1 VQIGEIVVNVVGV
14 DIGFGFT
21 KATNGKDTMVFKS
34 IFGEATDIQFREQLL
49 SAAGP
54 EEYLHVELDGEA
66 FFVGELAERQS
77 HVRSFTLDQNQF
89 ITNFAKIMAM
99 AALSRLASANDDVNL
114 VTGLPVSFY
123 RRHREELSGLLL
135 GDHSLV
141 TLDSNGA
148 RTVMPVTV
156 GQVRVIPQP
165 FGTLFN
171 LMLGE
176 TAVLSDK
183 RYVQE
188 KIGVVD
194 VGFRTTDF
202 TISDKTKYSGRGSG
216 SSESGIA
223 RAFAMIAAKLQEKT
237 GVDVE
242 IYRMYDAVARGSIKI
257 RGKTIDL
264 RQLTEAAFS
273 KLASA
278 IATEVDR
285 LWVDDWDIDLI
296 VVTGGGGAVLAPY
309 LQPLLSGEVLALDP
323 TADSRLNNVRGYW
336 KYGRNVWASQRP
348 VTEKT
353 AAAEG

>member
-1 VQIGEIVVNVVGV
+1 MNVVGI

-21 KATNGKDTMVFKS
+21 KATNGTDTLVFKS

-49 SAAGP
+49 TASNP
-54 EEYLHVELDGEA
+54 EEHLHIELDGES

-89 ITNFAKIMAM
+89 ITNFAKTMAM
-99 AALSRLASANDDVNL
+99 AALPRLTSPNDSVNL

-135 GDHSLV
+135 GTHSLV
-141 TLDSNGA
+141 TLGA
-148 RTVMPVTV
+148 SGSRHEMSVTV
-156 GQVRVIPQP
+156 DQVRVIPQP
-165 FGTLFN
+165 FGSLFN
-171 LMLGE
+171 LLMSE
-176 TAVLSDK
+176 TAELSDK
-183 RYVQE
+183 RYMQE

-194 VGFRTTDF
+194 VGFRTTDY

-223 RAFAMIAAKLQEKT
+223 RAFAIIAAKLREQT

-242 IYRMYDAVARGSIKI
+242 LYRMYDAVARGSIKI

-264 RQLTEAAFS
+264 RPLTEKAFS

-278 IATEVDR
+278 IATEADR
-285 LWVDDWDIDLI
+285 LWADDWDIDLI

-309 LQPLLSGEVLALDP
+309 LEPLLSGEVLALDP

-336 KYGRNVWASQRP
+336 KYGHNVWGAQRQA
-348 VTEKT
+348 TEKL
-353 AAAEG
+353 AAAEA

>member
-1 VQIGEIVVNVVGV
+1 MNVVGI

-21 KATNGKDTMVFKS
+21 KATSGKDMLVFKS

-49 SAAGP
+49 GPSSP
-54 EEYLHVELDGEA
+54 EEHLHIELDGES
-66 FFVGELAERQS
+66 FYVGELAERQS

-89 ITNFAKIMAM
+89 ITNFAKTMAM
-99 AALSRLASANDDVNL
+99 AALSRLVSTNDNINI

-135 GDHSLV
+135 GAHTMT
-141 TLDSNGA
+141 TLDASGA
-148 RTVMPVTV
+148 RHEMRLTVD
-156 GQVRVIPQP
+156 QVRVIPQP
-165 FGTLFN
+165 FGSLFN
-171 LMLGE
+171 LMMGDSAE
-176 TAVLSDK
+176 LSDK
-183 RYVQE
+183 RYVEE

-194 VGFRTTDF
+194 IGFRTTDY

-223 RAFAMIAAKLQEKT
+223 RAFSMIAAKLLEQT

-242 IYRMYDAVARGSIKI
+242 LYRMYDAVARGSIKI

-264 RQLTEAAFS
+264 RPLTEEAFS

-285 LWVDDWDIDLI
+285 LWADDWDIDLI

-309 LQPLLSGEVLALDP
+309 LQPLLSGEVLGIDP
-323 TADSRLNNVRGYW
+323 TADSRLHNVRGYW
-336 KYGRNVWASQRP
+336 KYGRNVWGAERP
-348 VTEKT
+348 VVEKKVATES
-353 AAAEG
+353 

>member
-1 VQIGEIVVNVVGV
+1 VNVIGI

-21 KATNGKDTMVFKS
+21 KATNGKEMLVFKS
-34 IFGEATDIQFREQLL
+34 IFGEATDIQFREHLL
-49 SAAGP
+49 SAASP
-54 EEYLHVELDGEA
+54 EEHLHIELEGES

-89 ITNFAKIMAM
+89 ITNFAKTMAM
-99 AALSRLASANDDVNL
+99 TALSKLVSANNTVNL

-135 GDHSLV
+135 GAHSLV
-141 TLDSNGA
+141 TLDASGA
-148 RTVMPVTV
+148 RHEMSLTVK
-156 GQVRVIPQP
+156 QVRVIPQP
-165 FGTLFN
+165 FGSLFN
-171 LMLGE
+171 LMMGD
-176 TAVLSDK
+176 TAELSDK

-194 VGFRTTDF
+194 VGFRTTDY
-202 TISDKTKYSGRGSG
+202 TVSDKTKYSGRGSG

-223 RAFAMIAAKLQEKT
+223 RAFGMIAAKLLEKT

-242 IYRMYDAVARGSIKI
+242 LYRMYDAVARGSIKI
-257 RGKTIDL
+257 RGRTIDL
-264 RQLTEAAFS
+264 KPLTEEAFS

-285 LWVDDWDIDLI
+285 LWADDWDIDLI

-309 LQPLLSGEVLALDP
+309 LEPLLSGEVLGVDP

-336 KYGRNVWASQRP
+336 KYGRNVWGAEHP
-348 VTEKT
+348 AVEKKVAT
-353 AAAEG
+353 QS

>member
-1 VQIGEIVVNVVGV
+1 VNVVGI

-21 KATNGKDTMVFKS
+21 KATNGKDTLVFKS
-34 IFGEATDIQFREQLL
+34 IFGEVTDIQFREQLL
-49 SAAGP
+49 SASSL
-54 EEYLHVELDGEA
+54 EEHLHVELEGEP

-99 AALSRLASANDDVNL
+99 AALSRLVSANDTINL

-135 GDHSLV
+135 GAHSLIS
-141 TLDSNGA
+141 LDSSGV
-148 RTVMPVTV
+148 RTEIPVTIN
-156 GQVRVIPQP
+156 QVRVIPQP
-165 FGTLFN
+165 FGSLFN
-171 LMLGE
+171 LMMGE
-176 TAVLSDK
+176 TAELSDK
-183 RYVQE
+183 RYVQG
-188 KIGVVD
+188 KIGVID
-194 VGFRTTDF
+194 VGFRTTDY

-223 RAFAMIAAKLQEKT
+223 RAFAMIAVKLLEQT

-242 IYRMYDAVARGSIKI
+242 LYRMYDAVARGSIKI

-264 RQLTEAAFS
+264 RPLTEEAFS

-285 LWVDDWDIDLI
+285 LWADDWDIDLI

-309 LQPLLSGEVLALDP
+309 LQPLLSGEVLAIDP

-336 KYGRNVWASQRP
+336 KYGHNVWGGQRK
-348 VTEKT
+348 VTEKS
-353 AAAEG
+353 AAAES

>member
-1 VQIGEIVVNVVGV
+1 MNVIGI

-21 KATNGKDTMVFKS
+21 KATNGKEMLVFKS
-34 IFGEATDIQFREQLL
+34 IFGEATDIQFREHLL
-49 SAAGP
+49 SAASP
-54 EEYLHVELDGEA
+54 EEHLHIELEGES

-89 ITNFAKIMAM
+89 ITNFAKTMAM
-99 AALSRLASANDDVNL
+99 TALSKLASTNKTVSL

-135 GDHSLV
+135 GAHSLV
-141 TLDSNGA
+141 TLDASGA
-148 RTVMPVTV
+148 RHEMSVTV
-156 GQVRVIPQP
+156 KQVRVIPQP
-165 FGTLFN
+165 FGSLFN
-171 LMLGE
+171 LMMGD
-176 TAVLSDK
+176 TAELSDK

-194 VGFRTTDF
+194 VGFRTTDY
-202 TISDKTKYSGRGSG
+202 TVSDKTKYSGRGSG

-223 RAFAMIAAKLQEKT
+223 RAFGMIAAKLLEKT

-242 IYRMYDAVARGSIKI
+242 LYRMYDAVARGSIKI
-257 RGKTIDL
+257 RGRTIDL
-264 RQLTEAAFS
+264 QPLTEEAFS

-285 LWVDDWDIDLI
+285 LWADDWDIDLI

-309 LQPLLSGEVLALDP
+309 LEPLLSGEVLGVDP

-336 KYGRNVWASQRP
+336 KYGRNVWGAEHP
-348 VTEKT
+348 AVEKKVAT
-353 AAAEG
+353 QS

>member
-1 VQIGEIVVNVVGV
+1 VNVVGI

-21 KATNGKDTMVFKS
+21 KATTGKDMLVFKS

-49 SAAGP
+49 GASSP
-54 EEYLHVELDGEA
+54 EEHLHIELDGES
-66 FFVGELAERQS
+66 FYVGELAERQS

-99 AALSRLASANDDVNL
+99 AALSRLVSTNDNVNL

-135 GDHSLV
+135 GAHTIV
-141 TLDSNGA
+141 TLDASGA
-148 RTVMPVTV
+148 RHEMRMTVD
-156 GQVRVIPQP
+156 QVRVIPQP
-165 FGTLFN
+165 FGSLFN
-171 LMLGE
+171 LMMGDSAE
-176 TAVLSDK
+176 LSDK
-183 RYVQE
+183 RYVEE

-194 VGFRTTDF
+194 IGFRTTDY
-202 TISDKTKYSGRGSG
+202 TVSDKTKYSGRGSG

-242 IYRMYDAVARGSIKI
+242 LYRMHDAVARGSIKI

-264 RQLTEAAFS
+264 RPLTEEAFS

-285 LWVDDWDIDLI
+285 LWADDWDIDLI

-309 LQPLLSGEVLALDP
+309 LEPLLSGEVLGIDP
-323 TADSRLNNVRGYW
+323 TADSRLHNVRGYW
-336 KYGRNVWASQRP
+336 KYGRNVWGAERP
-348 VTEKT
+348 VAEKKVATES
-353 AAAEG
+353 

>member
-1 VQIGEIVVNVVGV
+1 MNVVGI

-21 KATNGKDTMVFKS
+21 KATTGKDMLVFKS

-49 SAAGP
+49 GASSP
-54 EEYLHVELDGEA
+54 EEHLHIELDGES
-66 FFVGELAERQS
+66 FYVGELAERQS

-99 AALSRLASANDDVNL
+99 AALSRLVSTNDNVNL

-135 GDHSLV
+135 GAHTIV
-141 TLDSNGA
+141 TLDASGA
-148 RTVMPVTV
+148 RHEMRMTVD
-156 GQVRVIPQP
+156 QVRVIPQP
-165 FGTLFN
+165 FGSLFN
-171 LMLGE
+171 LMMGDSAE
-176 TAVLSDK
+176 LSDK
-183 RYVQE
+183 RYVEE

-194 VGFRTTDF
+194 IGFRTTDY
-202 TISDKTKYSGRGSG
+202 TVSDKTKYSGRGSG

-242 IYRMYDAVARGSIKI
+242 LYRMHDAVARGSIKI

-264 RQLTEAAFS
+264 RPLTEEAFS

-285 LWVDDWDIDLI
+285 LWADDWDIDLI

-309 LQPLLSGEVLALDP
+309 LEPLLSGEVLGIDP
-323 TADSRLNNVRGYW
+323 TADSRLHNVRGYW
-336 KYGRNVWASQRP
+336 KYGRNVWGAERP
-348 VTEKT
+348 VAEKKVATES
-353 AAAEG
+353 

>member
-1 VQIGEIVVNVVGV
+1 MNVVGI

-21 KATNGKDTMVFKS
+21 KATTGRDTLIFKS

-49 SAAGP
+49 SSTAP
-54 EEYLHVELDGEA
+54 EEHLHIELDGES

-89 ITNFAKIMAM
+89 ITNFAKTMAM
-99 AALSRLASANDDVNL
+99 AALSRLAPANEPIHL

-135 GDHSLV
+135 GTHTLA
-141 TLDSNGA
+141 TLDSSGKRREVPINVA
-148 RTVMPVTV
+148 
-156 GQVRVIPQP
+156 QVRVIPQP
-165 FGTLFN
+165 FGSLFN
-171 LMLGE
+171 LMMGDNAE
-176 TAVLSDK
+176 LSDK

-194 VGFRTTDF
+194 VGFRTTDY

-223 RAFAMIAAKLQEKT
+223 RAFAMIAAKLLEET

-242 IYRMYDAVARGSIKI
+242 LYRMYDAVARGAIKI
-257 RGKTIDL
+257 RGKSIDL
-264 RQLTEAAFS
+264 KPLTEEAFS

-278 IATEVDR
+278 VATEVDR
-285 LWVDDWDIDLI
+285 LWADDWDIDLI

-309 LQPLLSGEVLALDP
+309 LQPLLNGEVLGVDP
-323 TADSRLNNVRGYW
+323 TADSRLNNVRGYL
-336 KYGRNVWASQRP
+336 KYGRNVWGAQQQRP
-348 VTEKT
+348 PVERQAATET
-353 AAAEG
+353 

>member
-1 VQIGEIVVNVVGV
+1 MNVVGI

-21 KATNGKDTMVFKS
+21 KASTGKDTLVFKS

-49 SAAGP
+49 SSTGP
-54 EEYLHVELDGEA
+54 DEHLHIELEGES
-66 FFVGELAERQS
+66 FYVGELAERQS

-99 AALSRLASANDDVNL
+99 AALSRIAPANEPINL

-135 GDHSLV
+135 GTHSLV
-141 TLDSNGA
+141 TIDASGV
-148 RTVMPVTV
+148 RHEMPMTVN
-156 GQVRVIPQP
+156 QVRVVPQP
-165 FGTLFN
+165 FGSLFN
-171 LMLGE
+171 LMMGE
-176 TAVLSDK
+176 SAELNDK

-194 VGFRTTDF
+194 IGFRTTDY
-202 TISDKTKYSGRGSG
+202 TVSDKTKYSGRGSG

-223 RAFAMIAAKLQEKT
+223 RAFAMIGAKLLEQT

-257 RGKTIDL
+257 HGKTIDL
-264 RQLTEAAFS
+264 RPLTEEAFS

-278 IATEVDR
+278 VASEVDR
-285 LWVDDWDIDLI
+285 LWADDWDIDLI

-309 LQPLLSGEVLALDP
+309 LEPLLSGEVLAVDP

-336 KYGRNVWASQRP
+336 KYGRNVWGTQQRQMP
-348 VTEKT
+348 EKKVATES
-353 AAAEG
+353 

>member
-1 VQIGEIVVNVVGV
+1 MNVVGI

-21 KATNGKDTMVFKS
+21 KASSGKDTVVFKS
-34 IFGEATDIQFREQLL
+34 IFGEATDIQFREHLL
-49 SAAGP
+49 SSASP
-54 EEYLHVELDGEA
+54 EEHLHIELEGES

-99 AALSRLASANDDVNL
+99 AALSRLVSANDTVNL

-135 GDHSLV
+135 GAHSLV
-141 TLDSNGA
+141 TLDVNGA
-148 RTVMPVTV
+148 RTKTPVTV
-156 GQVRVIPQP
+156 NQVRVIPQP
-165 FGTLFN
+165 FGSLFN
-171 LMLGE
+171 LMMGD
-176 TAVLSDK
+176 TAELSDK
-183 RYVQE
+183 RYVQD

-194 VGFRTTDF
+194 VGFRTTDY

-223 RAFAMIAAKLQEKT
+223 RAFAMIATKLLEQT

-242 IYRMYDAVARGSIKI
+242 LYRMYDAVARGSIKI

-264 RQLTEAAFS
+264 RPLTEDAFS

-285 LWVDDWDIDLI
+285 LWSDDWDIDLI

-309 LQPLLSGEVLALDP
+309 LEPLLNGEVLAVDP

-336 KYGRNVWASQRP
+336 KYGHNVWGAERQ
-348 VTEKT
+348 VAEKKV
-353 AAAEG
+353 AAES

>member
-1 VQIGEIVVNVVGV
+1 MNVVGV

-21 KATNGKDTMVFKS
+21 KATNGKDTLVFKS

-49 SAAGP
+49 SATSP
-54 EEYLHVELDGEA
+54 EEHLHLELDGES

-99 AALSRLASANDDVNL
+99 AALSRLASANDSVSL

-135 GDHSLV
+135 GDHTML
-141 TLDSNGA
+141 TMDSSGA
-148 RTVMPVTV
+148 RAVMPVTV
-156 GQVRVIPQP
+156 SQVRVIPQP
-165 FGTLFN
+165 FGSLFN

-176 TAVLSDK
+176 TAALSDK
-183 RYVQE
+183 RFAQE
-188 KIGVVD
+188 KIGVID
-194 VGFRTTDF
+194 VGFRTTDY
-202 TISDKTKYSGRGSG
+202 TISDKTKYSGRGSA

-223 RAFAMIAAKLQEKT
+223 RAFAVISAKLLEKT

-242 IYRMYDAVARGSIKI
+242 LYRMYDAVARGSIKI

-264 RQLTEAAFS
+264 RRLTEEAFT

-285 LWVDDWDIDLI
+285 LWADDWDIDLI

-309 LQPLLSGEVLALDP
+309 LQPLLSGDVLALDP

-336 KYGRNVWASQRP
+336 KYGRNVWGSQRP
-348 VTEKT
+348 VAEKKAVTED
-353 AAAEG
+353 